1 MDTLG
6 FINFLQNF
14 DFHQIFHFYATFGRR
29 DYEIRVARPDFL
41 QNELVK
47 INFRRF
53 LESYRYFLEI

>member
-6 FINFLQNF
+6 FIKFLQNF
-14 DFHQIFHFYATFGRR
+14 DFHQNFDFYATFGRR

-41 QNELVK
+41 QNEPVK

-53 LESYRYFLEI
+53 FVFLEFEIS